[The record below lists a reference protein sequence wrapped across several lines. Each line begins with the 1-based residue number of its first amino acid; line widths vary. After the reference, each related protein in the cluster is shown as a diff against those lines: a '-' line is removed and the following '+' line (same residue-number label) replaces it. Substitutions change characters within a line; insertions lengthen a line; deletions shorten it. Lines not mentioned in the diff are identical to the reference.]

1 MRAMTQIGGVS
12 MSGTAMSRAVMLSA
26 RLLSTV
32 LLAGCQTTGDGGGPP
47 NYAVPA
53 NYRQLV
59 AQRVVG
65 GTKHIGPIRSA
76 TISQPAKSL
85 TGYPMVCATTTNE
98 GRLIN
103 QTTRWLIFFA
113 ERPDS
118 LCDPHPGAIH
128 CASVPDQPFPE
139 VVQRG

>member
-1 MRAMTQIGGVS
+1 
-12 MSGTAMSRAVMLSA
+12 MSRMATSIACLFSI
-26 RLLSTV
+26 V
-32 LLAGCQTTGDGGGPP
+32 LLAGCQTTNGDGTPT

-59 AQRVVG
+59 AQRVIE

-85 TGYPMVCATTTNE
+85 TGYPMVCAATTNE

-103 QTTRWLIFFA
+103 QTTRWMIFFQNGQIFSA
-113 ERPDS
+113 TS
-118 LCDPHPGAIH
+118 NPGAIH
-128 CASVPDQPFPE
+128 CASVPEQPFPE
-139 VVQRG
+139 VVQR

>member
-1 MRAMTQIGGVS
+1 
-12 MSGTAMSRAVMLSA
+12 MSRTTALRA
-26 RLLSTV
+26 CLLSTV
-32 LLAGCQTTGDGGGPP
+32 LLAGCQTTSDSGAPST
-47 NYAVPA
+47 YAVPS

-59 AQRVVG
+59 AQRVVE

-103 QTTRWLIFFA
+103 QTTRWLIFFQNGQILSA
-113 ERPDS
+113 TPN
-118 LCDPHPGAIH
+118 PGAIH